1 MEQRQNPTGGI
12 ASQKNGKADIT
23 ISRFPEINKQAVAEI
38 GQAQT
43 FERVEQIMANAL
55 SQAATKYGRP
65 LTYAEMRAEF
75 G

>member
-1 MEQRQNPTGGI
+1 MEVQLVQTQP
-12 ASQKNGKADIT
+12 Q
-23 ISRFPEINKQAVAEI
+23 I